1 MFKKKVN
8 VASLQK
14 QSDQIVDVF
23 TKTIDDLSTVNKEA
37 NELTVEKI
45 TEIQKL
51 ETEVEVLQEIEEKET
66 EIEQLKNKIES
77 LEETIEELQNQIS
90 EYDS

>member
-23 TKTIDDLSTVNKEA
+23 TKTIDDLSAVNKEA
-37 NELTVEKI
+37 NELTVEK
-45 TEIQKL
+45 TAEIQKL
-51 ETEVEVLQEIEEKET
+51 ETEVEVLQEIQT
-66 EIEQLKNKIES
+66 KNQTVISKIQKIFE
-77 LEETIEELQNQIS
+77 
-90 EYDS
+90 